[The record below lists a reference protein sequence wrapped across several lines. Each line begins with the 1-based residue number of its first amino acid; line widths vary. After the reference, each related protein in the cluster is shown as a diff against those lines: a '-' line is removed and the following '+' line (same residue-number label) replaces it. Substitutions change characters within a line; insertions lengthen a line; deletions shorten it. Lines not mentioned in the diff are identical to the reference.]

1 MICGEQK
8 TRLQLV
14 AHLQMEVQHDDH
26 LPVAGLEYGVFD
38 VVVQDVDFI
47 AAYRRE
53 TEAWRDTK
61 RVVVCD

>member
-26 LPVAGLEYGVFD
+26 LSIAGLENGMFD
-38 VVVQDVDFI
+38 VVVKDVDFI
-47 AAYRRE
+47 AAY
-53 TEAWRDTK
+53 
-61 RVVVCD
+61 